1 MKECH
6 KHVVIDRHFLF
17 LSRSAVCV
25 CTRGSPHLTLPHTA
39 TYYFKVDNSNNQS
52 NLWVLPGLRIT
63 IFLLEAVR
71 IINRC
76 TDGVVL

>member
-1 MKECH
+1 MKERH
-6 KHVVIDRHFLF
+6 KHVVIDRHVLL

-25 CTRGSPHLTLPHTA
+25 CTRGSPHWTLPQTA

-52 NLWVLPGLRIT
+52 NLWVLSGLRIT

-71 IINRC
+71 IVNRC
-76 TDGVVL
+76 TVGVFL